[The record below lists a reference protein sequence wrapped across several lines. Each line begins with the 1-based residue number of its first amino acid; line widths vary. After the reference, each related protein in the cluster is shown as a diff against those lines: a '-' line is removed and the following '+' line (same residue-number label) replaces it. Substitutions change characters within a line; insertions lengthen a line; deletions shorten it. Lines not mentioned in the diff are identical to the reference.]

1 MHRIARLLAGSVAL
15 TVTGG
20 MLALA
25 GTAGAATSLSVTL
38 SSSGTGAS
46 AVWDASGD
54 PVLTVGSPSNSTNAE
69 MTINSPP
76 STAPSTAPTFTTTNY
91 ASGSPHWFIQFAG
104 GDSLYGFPANAG
116 LGTSNWEVIPAS
128 SGACHSMTHT
138 PQFDTYVNVL
148 AFIANAGCGGNVTAA
163 GIIADGD
170 QAAGTSDTITDILYD
185 GETLVSGADVVT
197 VTNPGAQ
204 TGTVGTT
211 ISTLDIAAS
220 SNKGDHIGSYGATGL
235 PAGLSVDATT
245 GAITGTPTS
254 AGTYSVTISATDN
267 GGTTGTAS
275 FTWTIARN
283 TCHVINLAAHAT
295 FTSLQTAVTAASSGA
310 GLLVSGTC
318 TGITT
323 ISSGRTLTIT
333 GIGRSPTL
341 NGRGQGSVLTIDSDA
356 TVTLNRLTITG
367 GFAFFGGGIAN
378 SGSLTLNDSTVA
390 GNTVSGTDNGGG
402 GGIFNFRGTATLTNS
417 RVTGNTVSG
426 GGGGGGILNAQAT
439 MVLNGF
445 TTVSRNTVSGNQG
458 GGGIFN
464 SGTLTLNDSATV
476 IGNSAGSQGGGIF
489 NGGTLTLSG
498 RATVI
503 RNKAGSQG
511 GGIYNDEFSTVTLSN
526 HATVIFNT
534 AQGGADSGGG
544 IYNNSGML
552 TRAVPGFLGNVFG
565 NKPDNIG
572 P

>member
-1 MHRIARLLAGSVAL
+1 MRRMARLLAGSVAL

-25 GTAGAATSLSVTL
+25 GTAGAVTSLSVTL
-38 SSSGTGAS
+38 TSSGTGAS

-54 PVLTVGSPSNSTNAE
+54 PVLTPGSPSDSTYAE

-76 STAPSTAPTFTTTNY
+76 SAAPTTAPTFTTSSY
-91 ASGSPHWFIQFAG
+91 GGGSPRWFIQFAG
-104 GDSLYGFPANAG
+104 GDSLYGFPANAN

-128 SGACHSMTHT
+128 SGACHSQTHT

-148 AFIANAGCGGNVTAA
+148 AFIDNAGCGGNVTGA

-185 GETLVSGADVVT
+185 GETLVSGPDVVT
-197 VTNPGAQ
+197 VTNPGSL
-204 TGTVGTT
+204 TGTVGTA
-211 ISTLDIAAS
+211 ISALDIAAS
-220 SNKGDHIGSYGATGL
+220 SNKGDHIASYGATGL
-235 PAGLSVDATT
+235 PDGLSVDTTT
-245 GAITGTPTS
+245 GAITGTPTT

-275 FTWTIARN
+275 FTWTIGRN
-283 TCHVINLAAHAT
+283 TCHVVNLAAHAT
-295 FTSLQTAVTAASSGA
+295 YTSLQTAVTAASPRA

-341 NGRGQGSVLTIDSDA
+341 NGRAQGSVVTIDLGA

-367 GFAFFGGGIAN
+367 GSAFFGGGIAN
-378 SGSLTLNDSTVA
+378 SGSLMLNDSTVA
-390 GNTVSGTDNGGG
+390 GNTVSGTDNLGGG
-402 GGIFNFRGTATLTNS
+402 GVFNNGTATLTNTL
-417 RVTGNTVSG
+417 VTGNTASGNG
-426 GGGGGGILNAQAT
+426 GGVVNFG
-439 MVLNGF
+439 V
-445 TTVSRNTVSGNQG
+445 
-458 GGGIFN
+458 
-464 SGTLTLNDSATV
+464 LTLND
-476 IGNSAGSQGGGIF
+476 
-489 NGGTLTLSG
+489 
-498 RATVI
+498 RATVV
-503 RNKAGSQG
+503 RNTAGSQG
-511 GGIYNDEFSTVTLSN
+511 GGIYNDDAGTVTLRN

-534 AQGGADSGGG
+534 AQGGTGSGGG
-544 IYNNSGML
+544 IYNNSGTL
-552 TRAVPGFLGNVFG
+552 TGAVSGFLGNVFG
-565 NKPDNIG
+565 NRPDNIG